1 MKDDERLFSDP
12 AMGVVGNLRFLVRHL
27 HVYTFPVIFCAIF
40 LFWWMLNSGL
50 VMKVHASLPEHAF
63 VTGTIKN

>member
-27 HVYTFPVIFCAIF
+27 CVFTFPVIF

-50 VMKVHASLPEHAF
+50 VMKVYSSLPEHAF